1 MWKQAVILVYPSV
14 CLSDVKTAFVS
25 VDMWTWG
32 RAPRLL
38 IGGGKRRG
46 FVFFSLQES
55 DSCF

>member
-1 MWKQAVILVYPSV
+1 MEAGSHAGVSE

-25 VDMWTWG
+25 VDVG
-32 RAPRLL
+32 QGPRLL